1 MSQQGR
7 TQTIQSL
14 LGSKRVPKLISHKTT
29 LKKRVRKMDRFLAPL
44 NVFSKG
50 MGTESGASFFPKS
63 LNCQVFGE
71 AIGFWRWS
79 NFLHSQVAAGKKP
92 LHVNLDETGIRL
104 HQMAGKGL
112 LVTAAVQEK
121 RKAASL
127 TQNVSRAMLR
137 GSFTHVTMICDDMEA
152 QKLLPQILIVNKHMV
167 TEHQHQELFAMMPP
181 NVLLIRRNT
190 AWMTSDLMTR
200 VLIVL
205 KHNLAPFMETH
216 QILLSADAYRAH
228 VTNEVWKQCVK
239 QQILYCVI
247 PAKLTWALQ
256 PCDTHVFASYK
267 HRLQTLCQGAVVDTE
282 SGKLSL
288 EVLLKA
294 VCQCV
299 IQVLEGRSW
308 SRAFADT
315 GLTGSQEHV
324 SARVQ
329 SKLSFDHVPAVGSDL
344 PTLAQLVNVFPK
356 RAILP
361 IDDMFGMFLP
371 STSIAGRHVRP
382 IATNVDDAAEP
393 DDMHPGPLTRSRTAS
408 RIALLATLSAE
419 PCPGPRPRQL
429 WLLPRLV
436 RLPRRPAP
444 TEQAEMPPCSPTS
457 ASGMASS
464 SSGMQSH
471 D

>member
-1 MSQQGR
+1 
-7 TQTIQSL
+7 
-14 LGSKRVPKLISHKTT
+14 
-29 LKKRVRKMDRFLAPL
+29 MDRFLAPL
-44 NVFSKG
+44 NDCSKG
-50 MGTESGASFFPKS
+50 MGPKSGATFFKKL
-63 LNCQVFGE
+63 LNCEVFKE

-92 LHVNLDETGIRL
+92 LHINLDETAVRL
-104 HQMAGKGL
+104 HQVAGKGM
-112 LVTAAVQEK
+112 LVSAAVQEK
-121 RKAASL
+121 RKAGSL

-137 GSFTHVTMICDDMEA
+137 GSFTHVTMICDDAEA

-167 TEHQHQELFAMMPP
+167 TEQQHQELFAMMPR
-181 NVLLIRRNT
+181 NVLLIRRKT

-200 VLIVL
+200 VLMVL

-228 VTNEVWKQCVK
+228 VTTEVWKQCVK
-239 QQILYCVI
+239 QRILYCVI

-294 VCQCV
+294 VCRC
-299 IQVLEGRSW
+299 ISEVLEGRSW
-308 SRAFADT
+308 TKAFADT
-315 GLTGSQEHV
+315 GLTGSQTNV

-329 SKLSFDHVPAVGSDL
+329 SKLTFEQLPAVGSDL
-344 PTLAQLVNVFPK
+344 PTLAQLVSVFPQ

-361 IDDMFGMFLP
+361 IDDMFGMFLAP
-371 STSIAGRHVRP
+371 SSTAGRHVMTA
-382 IATNVDDAAEP
+382 ATHADDEAVP
-393 DDMHPGPLTRSRTAS
+393 DDMHPGPITRSRAAS
-408 RIALLATLSAE
+408 RTALLATLSTE
-419 PCPGPRPRQL
+419 PCPRPRLVQL
-429 WLLPRLV
+429 FQLPRLA

-444 TEQAEMPPCSPTS
+444 TDLPELPPFSPTS
-457 ASGMASS
+457 TSQQTSS
-464 SSGMQSH
+464 SSGMPSH
-471 D
+471 G